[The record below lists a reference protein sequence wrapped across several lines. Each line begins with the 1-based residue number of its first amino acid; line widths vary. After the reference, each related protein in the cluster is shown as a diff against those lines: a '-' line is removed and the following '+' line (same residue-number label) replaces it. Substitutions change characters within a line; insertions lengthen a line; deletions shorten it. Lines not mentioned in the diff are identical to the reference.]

1 VVARRDSAVGEQ
13 DPDGAKKTTKAA
25 GAGRAKRSAGAAGK
39 AAGAAASEMA
49 ATAKKAAA
57 VKRAASA
64 KKAAAAPSK
73 KVAAASRKVA
83 APSGKA
89 SAMSKK
95 AAAPSRKAAATSK
108 KVAAPKGAVAP
119 KRAAKKSTP
128 VKVVAKKTSV
138 SSAPA
143 KATAPKQAA
152 APNKRVAAAS
162 KKAAAPNTATKKSAP
177 AKAVTKK
184 TSVSSVPA
192 KATAKKTAAL
202 SAPVKA
208 TARTSTPTSTSTP
221 AKKSAPAKKAVT
233 AAVTPAKATPDKAAP
248 AKATPAKTAPTKIT
262 PAKPPRNESHTA
274 LVRRARRIN
283 RELGEVY
290 PYAHPELD
298 FENPFQLV
306 VATVLSA
313 QTTDLRVNQT
323 TPALFGKYPTPEDLA
338 AANPEEVEEILRPT
352 GFFRAKTKSV
362 IGLSK
367 ALRDDFGGEVP
378 GRLEDLVKLPGVGRK
393 TAFVVLGNAFGRPG
407 ITVDTHF
414 QRLVRRWQWTDATE
428 PDKIEAAIGGLF
440 PKSEWTM
447 LSHHVIFHGR
457 RICHARKPACGAC
470 PIAPLCP
477 AYGEGETDPEKAQK
491 LLKYE
496 KGGFPGQRL
505 NPPQSYLDAGG
516 IPAPPLGATIPS
528 ASESSASESS
538 ASAPGASAPGAPA
551 PASAAPAP
559 RSPAREAG

>member
-1 VVARRDSAVGEQ
+1 MSAE
-13 DPDGAKKTTKAA
+13 
-25 GAGRAKRSAGAAGK
+25 
-39 AAGAAASEMA
+39 
-49 ATAKKAAA
+49 
-57 VKRAASA
+57 RAAR
-64 KKAAAAPSK
+64 
-73 KVAAASRKVA
+73 V
-83 APSGKA
+83 
-89 SAMSKK
+89 
-95 AAAPSRKAAATSK
+95 RKAVPAEE
-108 KVAAPKGAVAP
+108 
-119 KRAAKKSTP
+119 
-128 VKVVAKKTSV
+128 
-138 SSAPA
+138 SAPA
-143 KATAPKQAA
+143 E
-152 APNKRVAAAS
+152 
-162 KKAAAPNTATKKSAP
+162 KSAP
-177 AKAVTKK
+177 AKKV
-184 TSVSSVPA
+184 
-192 KATAKKTAAL
+192 
-202 SAPVKA
+202 APVKKTVA
-208 TARTSTPTSTSTP
+208 AKKAAPAKRVAPARKAAS
-221 AKKSAPAKKAVT
+221 AKKSAPAKKSVAGKKAVS
-233 AAVTPAKATPDKAAP
+233 AEVSPARVA
-248 AKATPAKTAPTKIT
+248 

-274 LVRRARRIN
+274 LVRRARRID
-283 RELGEVY
+283 RELAEVY

-323 TPALFGKYPTPEDLA
+323 TPALFAKYPTPEDLA

-362 IGLSK
+362 MGLSK

-414 QRLVRRWQWTDATE
+414 QRLVRRWEWTAEKE
-428 PDKIEAAIGGLF
+428 PDKIERAIGELF
-440 PKSEWTM
+440 PKTDWTM

-477 AYGEGETDPEKAQK
+477 AYGEGETDPEKAKK

-516 IPAPPLGATIPS
+516 IPAPPLGATAS
-528 ASESSASESS
+528 ASPVPAASTS
-538 ASAPGASAPGAPA
+538 PA
-551 PASAAPAP
+551 TGSAAPAP
-559 RSPAREAG
+559 GSPSRGTG